1 MCLPAAALMIASTA
15 ISAAGSVVSGI
26 GASQQANYSAQVNDQ
41 NAKLANEQA
50 KDSLA
55 NTNLEAQRR
64 YRQQAQTQ
72 GRQQAAMAAN
82 GVDLNFGSPVNVQQD
97 SAMIGGEDIGQ
108 IYKSGFQQTRGH
120 DIQAWNY
127 ASQAAADRARA
138 KGAMLQGVMGG
149 LSSVLGGA
157 SQLNKDGLF
166 GRKAGVVSSANGF
179 GGVGSN
185 LKGPRFKGV

>member
-1 MCLPAAALMIASTA
+1 MCDPTGGILTLAATA
-15 ISAAGSVVSGI
+15 VSAASSVISGI
-26 GASQQANYSAQVNDQ
+26 GAAQQANYSAQVNDQ
-41 NAKLANEQA
+41 NVKLANEQA

-64 YRQQAQTQ
+64 YRQLAQTQ

-108 IYKSGFQQTRGH
+108 IYKAGFQQTRGH
-120 DIQAWNY
+120 DISAWNY

-138 KGAMLQGVMGG
+138 KGAMLQGVLGG

-157 SQLNKDGLF
+157 SQLNKDGFL
-166 GRKAGVVSSANGF
+166 GRKAGVVSTTNGF

-185 LKGPRFKGV
+185 LKGP